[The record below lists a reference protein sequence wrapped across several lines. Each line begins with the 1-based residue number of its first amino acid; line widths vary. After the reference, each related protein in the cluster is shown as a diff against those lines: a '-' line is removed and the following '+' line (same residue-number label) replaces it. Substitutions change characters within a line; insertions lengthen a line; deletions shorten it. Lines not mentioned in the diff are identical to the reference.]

1 MTAVAGGVF
10 SSLEQ
15 YNYQV
20 GDSTLAL
27 RSYDAFDELDDL
39 PGVTSL
45 TVAVNGGSAE
55 TISPNPEYGNT
66 FKRRQS
72 WSTLND
78 MLAVRPIGATYTHT
92 LGGTPSGVVSIT
104 APNIPYEQAAP
115 INPMFTI
122 TGATGTWGTGGN
134 GQGIFYFNPASVN
147 ESFTV
152 TMNTY
157 ALREGGTQG
166 GHFAY
171 GLFVAH
177 LNNGFNPIDE
187 LHSDLRDAGDPIN
200 QFTLTFYKNRGIDGD
215 DANAATYGFSAGTS
229 FELEG
234 EFVNIFDLNNAG
246 TGALEAHDKAFIYQ
260 TVTSLVLIAQP
271 VPEPA
276 ATAQIFGA
284 LGLGFALMRRPSRP
298 KHPFGRS

>member
-1 MTAVAGGVF
+1 M
-10 SSLEQ
+10 
-15 YNYQV
+15 
-20 GDSTLAL
+20 
-27 RSYDAFDELDDL
+27 RSFDAFDELDDL
-39 PGVTSL
+39 PDVTSL
-45 TVAVNGGSAE
+45 TVAVNGDPAE
-55 TISPNPEYGNT
+55 PISKNPEYDNI

-72 WSTLND
+72 WTTLAE
-78 MLAVRPIGATYTHT
+78 MLVERPIGATYTHT
-92 LGGTPSGVVSIT
+92 LGGTPSGVVTIT
-104 APNIPYEQAAP
+104 APNTPYEQAAP
-115 INPMFTI
+115 INPLFTI
-122 TGATGTWGTGGN
+122 TGATGSWSLN
-134 GQGIFYFNPASVN
+134 EIGQGVFSFDPSSVN

-152 TMNTY
+152 TMNSY
-157 ALREGGTQG
+157 GLRAEGVQG

-187 LHSDLRDAGDPIN
+187 LHSGLRASGDPITE
-200 QFTLTFYKNRGIDGD
+200 FSLTFYKNRGLEGDDGD
-215 DANAATYGFSAGTS
+215 ASTYGFSTGTS

-234 EFVNIFDLNNAG
+234 EFVNIFGLDNAG

-260 TVTSLVLIAQP
+260 TVTSLVLTAQP

-276 ATAQIFGA
+276 AAAQIFGA